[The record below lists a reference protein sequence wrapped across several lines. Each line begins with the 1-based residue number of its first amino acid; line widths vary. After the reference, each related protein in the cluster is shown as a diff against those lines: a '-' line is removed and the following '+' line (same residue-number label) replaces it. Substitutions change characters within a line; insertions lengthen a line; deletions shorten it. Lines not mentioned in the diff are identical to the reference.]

1 MILITGHVILT
12 PEHRDHMIALGAEH
26 SARSRGEAGCLAHH
40 CHVDVVPRQAPD
52 GSDYECLVFVE
63 EWESIDAVRA
73 HFAVPA
79 SRAFVAEMRAL
90 SPQPPVIR
98 IYAAEDITAKLMG

>member
-1 MILITGHVILT
+1 MILITGHVTMT
-12 PEHRDHMIALGAEH
+12 PENAKRMIAVGAEH

-40 CHVDVVPRQAPD
+40 CHVDVVPRQARD

-79 SRAFVAEMRAL
+79 SAAFVAEMRAL

-98 IYAAEDITAKLMG
+98 IYAAEDIAAKLMG